1 MSVFQER
8 VIQTPLLP
16 GCLQGKEVCVSRA
29 QRTISRSAAPGMRLK
44 RARLKATPPRA
55 VGPWINP
62 IRLCSTLQ
70 HRLQRETRMGRALLA
85 TAALLIIAASP
96 AMPQQKTI
104 KIGFISTFSGPV
116 AAIGNDMR
124 NSFELGLD
132 HNGRKLGGLP
142 VEVIYEDDLFKPEVG
157 VQKTQKLIESDKVDF
172 IVGYIWSN
180 VLLASLKPLVD
191 SQTFTIVTNAGASQL
206 AGELCSPYVFSTSW
220 NNDQTPQAVGLYMN
234 QKGVKTAFLIGPNY
248 AAGKDMLE
256 GVAATFKGQIVGREL
271 TRWPD
276 QLDFAAELSKARA
289 AKPDAIFAF
298 YPGGPGIQFI
308 TQYVQSGLKGQ
319 IPLYTAF
326 TIDELSLPRLK
337 ELAVGIP
344 GAQEWVNDLP
354 NEANKKFVTDYKAK
368 YKSSPSFYG
377 AQTYDAVAL
386 IESALKAVNND
397 MSKKE
402 DLRKALE
409 KADFKSVR
417 GNFKFGPNHIPIQNF
432 YLQDAVKQGD
442 EYVLK
447 TVATIVENDQ
457 DKHFQNCHMK

>member
-1 MSVFQER
+1 
-8 VIQTPLLP
+8 
-16 GCLQGKEVCVSRA
+16 
-29 QRTISRSAAPGMRLK
+29 MRK
-44 RARLKATPPRA
+44 
-55 VGPWINP
+55 
-62 IRLCSTLQ
+62 
-70 HRLQRETRMGRALLA
+70 ALLA
-85 TAALLIIAASP
+85 TAALLIITASP

-172 IVGYIWSN
+172 VVGYIWSN

-206 AGELCSPYVFSTSW
+206 AGELCSPFVFSTSW

-234 QKGVKTAFLIGPNY
+234 QKGVKSAFLIGPNY

-276 QLDFAAELSKARA
+276 QLDFSAELSKARA
-289 AKPDAIFAF
+289 AKPEAIFAF
-298 YPGGPGIQFI
+298 YPGGAGIQFI

-337 ELAVGIP
+337 DLALGIP

-354 NEANKKFVTDYKAK
+354 NEANKKFVADYKAK

-377 AQTYDAVAL
+377 AQTYDAVGL
-386 IESALKAVNND
+386 IDSALKAVNND

-417 GNFKFGPNHIPIQNF
+417 GSFKFGPNHIPIQNF
-432 YLQDAVKQGD
+432 YLQDVVKQGD
-442 EYVLK
+442 DYVLK